1 MLCEYATM
9 FTEHLLGSAK
19 HVLGWCHYVVKKNK
33 SVKSSL
39 AIKR

>member
-1 MLCEYATM
+1 M

-33 SVKSSL
+33 SLKSSL
-39 AIKR
+39 AIKKIV